1 MLLMVRLVFAK
12 DQDVVQV
19 HHTCDVQEFSE
30 CLINEGLEHSR
41 SICETKRH
49 GEIFKKPEPCTECSL
64 PFISALDLFSILY
77 VLAVQLCE
85 FLGSLEP
92 VQHIQNKG

>member
-1 MLLMVRLVFAK
+1 MLLMAQLIFAK
-12 DQDVVQV
+12 DQDIVQV

-30 CLINEGLEHSR
+30 CLNKEGLEHSR

-49 GEIFKKPEPCTECSL
+49 GEIFKKPKLCTERSL
-64 PFISALDLFSILY
+64 PFISALDLYSIIRI
-77 VLAVQLCE
+77 LAVQLCE